1 MSKKDKALKKLRA
14 LPTFPVSLL
23 ATAKGPGHVSAI
35 DVAAYI
41 LQELGMMTPIKFHRL
56 VYYSQAWSLVWD
68 DMPLFDD
75 RIEAWANGPIVPV
88 LYERHS
94 GCFSVQPDLFSDG
107 DVDAISE
114 SQRETIDAV
123 LYYYGDRTSQWLT
136 DLTRHEEPWR
146 SARVGI
152 GAWMRV
158 GREITHASM
167 AEYYSAIAK
176 ASSTVVEL

>member
-1 MSKKDKALKKLRA
+1 MSKEDKALKKLRA
-14 LPTFPVSLL
+14 LPIFPVSLL
-23 ATAKGPGHVSAI
+23 VTAKDTKHASAI

-75 RIEAWANGPIVPV
+75 RIDAWANGPIVPI
-88 LYERHS
+88 LYNRHS
-94 GCFSVQPDLFSDG
+94 GCWSVQPDLFSDG
-107 DVDAISE
+107 DVDALSE

-123 LYYYGDRTSQWLT
+123 LDYYGDRTSQWLT
-136 DLTRHEEPWR
+136 DLTKIEEPWR
-146 SARVGI
+146 TARVGI
-152 GAWMRV
+152 EPWKRMG
-158 GREITHASM
+158 GEIAHASM
-167 AEYYSAIAK
+167 REYYKDLAK